1 LLGQNNNDNFS
12 SGMFDNNGL
21 QYQDL
26 RQAHIETI
34 IPICKED
41 YDNIPKYKSEQEYKS
56 YRDRQDIKPINEE
69 EAIQKLRYKENKM
82 EEESANLAYYYAK
95 QAEEAAKKNKIQMLI
110 YSPPQAKAERVG
122 SFFFLFFFN

>member
-1 LLGQNNNDNFS
+1 
-12 SGMFDNNGL
+12 MFDNNGL

-82 EEESANLAYYYAK
+82 DEESANLAYYYAK
-95 QAEEAAKKNKIQMLI
+95 QAEEAAKKNKNFWAGL
-110 YSPPQAKAERVG
+110 KLLG
-122 SFFFLFFFN
+122 